1 MGEKKDAPYEH
12 RQEPRPASAWVTR
25 QLTLAVDCAIAGLV
39 CVLLFLWHG
48 FGAWT
53 MGLGTFIGI
62 PLLLIAMALYIS
74 AVVTDLKTR
83 GAL

>member
-1 MGEKKDAPYEH
+1 METEKPKVVY
-12 RQEPRPASAWVTR
+12 RTSVWVTT
-25 QLTLAVDCAIAGLV
+25 QLSLPVNCAIAGLA
-39 CVLLFLWHG
+39 CVLLFLWNG

-53 MGLGTFIGI
+53 IGMGTFVGM
-62 PLLLIAMALYIS
+62 PLLMLAVLLYIG

>member
-1 MGEKKDAPYEH
+1 VETEKPKAPY
-12 RQEPRPASAWVTR
+12 QTSAWVTG
-25 QLTLAVDCAIAGLV
+25 QLTLAVNCAIVGMA
-39 CVLLFLWHG
+39 CVLLFLWYG

-53 MGLGTFIGI
+53 MGLGTFVGM
-62 PLLLIAMALYIS
+62 PLLGLAVLLYIG

>member
-1 MGEKKDAPYEH
+1 MDTEKPKVPH
-12 RQEPRPASAWVTR
+12 QTSAWVAR
-25 QLTLAVDCAIAGLV
+25 QLTLAVNCAIVGLA

-53 MGLGTFIGI
+53 MGLGTFVGM
-62 PLLLIAMALYIS
+62 PLLLLAVLLYIG
-74 AVVTDLKTR
+74 AVVTDLKTW

>member
-1 MGEKKDAPYEH
+1 MEDEKPKVIY
-12 RQEPRPASAWVTR
+12 RTSIWVTT
-25 QLTLAVDCAIAGLV
+25 QLSLAVNCAIAGMT
-39 CVLLFLWHG
+39 CVLLFLWNG

-53 MGLGTFIGI
+53 IGLGTFVGI
-62 PLLLIAMALYIS
+62 PLLGLAVLLYIG